1 MAAKTTSTKKSSK
14 KGIEVPMTVDRDTK
28 NTRRYQAD
36 IEDAPISTLYISK
49 TASTPDEITV
59 TVSF

>member
-1 MAAKTTSTKKSSK
+1 MAAKATGKSSK
-14 KGIEVPMTVDRDTK
+14 KSVTVEMTVDRDTK

-36 IEDAPISTLYISK
+36 NEDAPISTLYISK
-49 TASTPDEITV
+49 SASTPDEIVV